1 MGKLI
6 AFWSPWHG
14 QAKTTASMAAV
25 AMALSNVTGDTVAM
39 FHTQSGLADLEG
51 MFDNRMGYDKRI
63 QLYEGAGLNSLLLD
77 FKRTELTKELVQ
89 RSALPTAIDRLV
101 FLPGLEM
108 DETLAKMDDV
118 REILYTIAVRD
129 IPNAFDWTFVDLSSG
144 NNQLSTNII
153 EKADVV
159 VVTMS
164 QNVATW
170 DVLFDEHEELTEK
183 PNTFFLIG
191 GHRKESSYGIRN
203 FRRMKHISKKNSGV
217 IPDSIGYM
225 DDISKGAV
233 ASFYLKNEKAGKND
247 ENGNFIQEAK
257 DVAMKIRALAYGDG
271 AIKEEREE

>member
-25 AMALSNVTGDTVAM
+25 AMALNNITGDSVAM
-39 FHTQSGLADLEG
+39 FHTQSGMADLEG
-51 MFDNRMGYDKRI
+51 MFDNRMDDEKRV

-77 FKRTELTKELVQ
+77 FKRTELTNEIVQ
-89 RSALPTAIDRLV
+89 RSALPTAMERLV

-108 DETLAKMDDV
+108 DEKLAKMEDV
-118 REILYTIAVRD
+118 REILYTLTVRD
-129 IPNAFDWTFVDLSSG
+129 IPRAFDWTFVDLSSG
-144 NNQLSTNII
+144 KNPLSQSII

-159 VVTMS
+159 VITLS

-170 DVLFDEHEELTEK
+170 DVIFEEYEELTER

-191 GHRKESSYGIRN
+191 GHKKESSYGIRN
-203 FRRMKHISKKNSGV
+203 FRRIKHVNKKNCGV
-217 IPDSIGYM
+217 IPDSVGYM

-233 ASFYLKNEKAGKND
+233 ASFFLKNEKAGKND
-247 ENGNFIQEAK
+247 ENGIFIQECK
-257 DVAMKIRALAYGDG
+257 DAALKIRALAYGET
-271 AIKEEREE
+271 KEAHKG